1 MSHGDKKL
9 INIIWKNHIDKFVQI
24 ILKKLETI
32 DCGKRVFMR
41 VEYSLRVII
50 SEVEKLFLLGLIF
63 ALIKKFDQ
71 YLVSIVVLIII
82 RIFVGGIH
90 QKNIFYCFVQTLINL
105 LVIIGISKL
114 LISGYCGSVFVLFSI
129 LVIAVAPVQSSNRI
143 TYTRKQKRWFKVKAL
158 LVIVVLEYSKYVVD
172 KKIYNLMESVVVL
185 YSVEL
190 LYIVMK
196 NIWERGKYVMN
207 RLKKTFNNALSNF
220 AEKVQVNTSSF
231 LVWGE
236 IELPEEIHKEIEDKS
251 NNKK

>member
-1 MSHGDKKL
+1 MSYGDKKL
-9 INIIWKNHIDKFVQI
+9 INTIWKNHIDKFVQI

-32 DCGKRVFMR
+32 NCGKRVFMR

-50 SEVEKLFLLGLIF
+50 SEMEKLFLLGLIF

-114 LISGYCGSVFVLFSI
+114 LISGYWGSVFVLFSI
-129 LVIAVAPVQSSNRI
+129 LVVAVAPVQSSNRI
-143 TYTRKQKRWFKVKAL
+143 TYDRKQKMRFKVKAL
-158 LVIVVLEYSKYVVD
+158 LVIVVLVYSKYVVD
-172 KKIYNLMESVVVL
+172 K
-185 YSVEL
+185 
-190 LYIVMK
+190 
-196 NIWERGKYVMN
+196 
-207 RLKKTFNNALSNF
+207 LKKTLNNALSNF
-220 AEKVQVNTSSF
+220 AKKIQVNTGSF

-236 IELPEEIHKEIEDKS
+236 IKLPEEIRKEIEDK
-251 NNKK
+251 NINKEWQ